1 MCCSTILTEYT
12 GIGRGRIDS
21 FGVDRKGRKLEW
33 MVGAFPGH
41 WQIKCSTLVSWSN
54 VMDFKGDRN
63 NYPTSHVLWMLF
75 CFHFSKKNINYFP
88 LVYCLSKNNKIKL
101 CNVAFQA
108 LTYLLECSFFG
119 TRLGCCAG
127 AHVGERNLPDVIF
140 SWVSSQQSRSP
151 SAYFL
156 KGAILTISQPQL
168 ISPKAKTKQNTQ
180 ALTLSWQELEQTVN
194 VFQPPWLEWFI
205 MQQKITK
212 YRLFLHW

>member
-1 MCCSTILTEYT
+1 MNGGGLSRALADKVLHISVLVQCNGFQGWQEQLSHFTCPLNVVLL
-12 GIGRGRIDS
+12 S
-21 FGVDRKGRKLEW
+21 FLQE
-33 MVGAFPGH
+33 
-41 WQIKCSTLVSWSN
+41 
-54 VMDFKGDRN
+54 
-63 NYPTSHVLWMLF
+63 
-75 CFHFSKKNINYFP
+75 KNINYFP

-156 KGAILTISQPQL
+156 KDAILTISQPQL

-180 ALTLSWQELEQTVN
+180 ALTLSWQEL
-194 VFQPPWLEWFI
+194 
-205 MQQKITK
+205 
-212 YRLFLHW
+212 